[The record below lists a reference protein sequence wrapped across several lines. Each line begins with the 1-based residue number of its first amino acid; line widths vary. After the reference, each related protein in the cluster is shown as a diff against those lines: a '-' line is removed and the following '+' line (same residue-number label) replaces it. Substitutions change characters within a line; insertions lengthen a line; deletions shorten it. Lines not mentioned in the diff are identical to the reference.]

1 MLIKKKREKLKRP
14 DNKLLRKLQ
23 FIKKKKNQNFN
34 NQSNR
39 FIFIILRNSVIK
51 MKKVKNKPNFKVNL
65 NQLIK
70 NIHKINKKL
79 QICWFKEL
87 WTLKLKCHKS

>member
-1 MLIKKKREKLKRP
+1 MLIKKKIEKLKKP

-39 FIFIILRNSVIK
+39 FIFIMLRNSVIK

-79 QICWFKEL
+79 QTCWFKES